1 MKKIIK
7 LKEEA
12 DLNCKFRGHEMEWD
26 KPFYHNWSNSNLMDG
41 ICKNCGMEVQCCDNP
56 RPNGIDIGGEALA
69 LTCSYER
76 RV

>member
-12 DLNCKFRGHEMEWD
+12 DLNCKFRGHEMNWD
-26 KPFYHNWSNSNLMDG
+26 APFFHNWLNSSVIDG
-41 ICKNCGMEVQCCDNP
+41 ICINCGMECQCCDKP
-56 RPNGIDIGGEALA
+56 APNGIDIGGEAIA
-69 LTCSYER
+69 LTCTNER